1 MSTPAPLRGD
11 EGINA
16 RGAVAEAPELR
27 FDSLPPLS
35 LYVHLPWCVRKCPYC
50 DFNSYEARGALPD
63 LEYVAA
69 LLRDWRLEVPLA
81 QGRAIETIFLGGGT
95 PSLFSGQAIARLLD
109 GLRADAAIAANAEI
123 TLEANPGAVDAA
135 RFAAFREAGVDRL
148 SIGIQSF
155 RNDKLRAL
163 GRVHDSAQAEAA
175 VATARAAGFTN
186 VNLDLMYGL
195 PGDDCDGAIADL
207 ERAVGLAPEH
217 VSWYQLTLEPN
228 TAFERRPPPLPD
240 DDTVA
245 SIEERGRA
253 LLAAHG
259 YERYEVS
266 AYASRGRR
274 SRHNSNYW
282 QFGDY
287 LGLGAGAHGKLT
299 LPEAGAIARRAKT
312 RNPRTYLQRAGR
324 AESTSEERVATRAQA
339 ALEFL
344 MNALRLLDGTPVEM
358 FEARAGQGVNAIAG
372 ARAEATE
379 RGWLGSEPDRLR
391 ATPRGLQR
399 LNRLLELFVS
409 EGGGRG
415 S

>member
-11 EGINA
+11 A
-16 RGAVAEAPELR
+16 LR
-27 FDSLPPLS
+27 FDRLPPLS

-50 DFNSYEARGALPD
+50 DFNSYEARAALPD

-69 LLRDWRLEVPLA
+69 LLRDLGRELPLA

-95 PSLFSGQAIARLLD
+95 PSLFSGAAIARLLD
-109 GLRADAAIAANAEI
+109 GSRAEATIAADAEI

-135 RFAAFREAGVDRL
+135 RFAAFREAGVNRL

-155 RNDKLRAL
+155 RNEKLRAL

-195 PGDDCDGAIADL
+195 PGDDVGGAIADL
-207 ERAVGLAPEH
+207 ERAVALKPEH

-240 DDTVA
+240 DDVVA
-245 SIEERGRA
+245 KIEEQGRA

-259 YERYEVS
+259 YERYEIS
-266 AYASRGRR
+266 AYAQRGRR
-274 SRHNSNYW
+274 CLHNLNYW

-299 LPEAGAIARRAKT
+299 LLEAGEIARRAKT
-312 RNPRTYLQRAGR
+312 RNPRAYLQRAGSQG
-324 AESTSEERVATRAQA
+324 ATSEERVATRAQA

-344 MNALRLLDGTPVEM
+344 MNALRVLDGTPLEM
-358 FEARAGQGVNAIAG
+358 FEARAGQPAAAIAA
-372 ARAEATE
+372 ARAAATA
-379 RGWLGSEPDRLR
+379 RGWLGTEPDRLR
-391 ATPRGLQR
+391 ATPSGLQT
-399 LNRLLELFVS
+399 LNRLLELFA
-409 EGGGRG
+409 
-415 S
+415 